1 MQIKA
6 AEAISELSTFG
17 LGETALSLFHSEGD
31 TRVYQRKVAGTPF
44 GELTST
50 GAMALSMDALG
61 YALYNSTSNDHR
73 TFLGLHYATD
83 YLEGAVLNK
92 SMSRTHDDPFLW
104 LGAKYKKTYL
114 PNTTMFEPRDT
125 TYLEYSA
132 SSVDVHGRR
141 RVVFIQD
148 SKVFPTFP
156 PVPEVVRMEFTLM
169 HLFTEVSDGRV
180 EFVTRYVLG
189 SLGKGVPTFLAKKM
203 LLRNLILDPH
213 LPQLVQKRRLLDNSI
228 INSHGGITPVVP
240 TIRGTDL
247 IEIVEHTTPPHRD
260 YMQQHEHPLQHHQYG
275 GTGPPPRSKQV
286 SSYSNSTN
294 SSSYRRD
301 AGPTAATTEAMD
313 GWMDGEGAPS
323 DAPSTIEAMEM
334 LQHMQTSLEDQ
345 KMLLHLMRMRLANRT
360 DQYDASSHFSL
371 RYTSL
376 PKSESARHLGFDWIT
391 KHLFYNLQRE
401 VDHCHFPSTHDPY
414 LSVRAEPIDDTH
426 VISHASQRVEPVA
439 FHIAVQCMRKMVLQF
454 PGSIEELDPTT
465 PDMTY
470 LRYRAAVGHN
480 EYFENTLMREFHEDD
495 RYTIVVLII
504 SEDDK
509 YPTSGLRR
517 NWTQWV
523 QVEPVD
529 ATHSVIRQGTT
540 WFGLRDATR
549 SLAIEDSTTFGPHF
563 AACKDDDHKLA
574 AYALL
579 LQGSMALV
587 AEDENAE
594 FRRLAIE
601 FQSASV
607 TPH

>member
-1 MQIKA
+1 MKRDTSSITVDVADFRRMQIKA

-169 HLFTEVSDGRV
+169 HLFTEVSEGRV

-240 TIRGTDL
+240 TIKDGKCTTCAAKFGAFRSVSHCAACGHGTCKPCRVVVYRALHVKSVNPVVKLCFCKACSIDARLSRSTAPPPRRAKSSSSSGGASRGTDL

-260 YMQQHEHPLQHHQYG
+260 YVQQHEHPLQHHQYG

-360 DQYDASSHFSL
+360 DQYDASSVLATPS
-371 RYTSL
+371 
-376 PKSESARHLGFDWIT
+376 SAG
-391 KHLFYNLQRE
+391 
-401 VDHCHFPSTHDPY
+401 DHP
-414 LSVRAEPIDDTH
+414 LKGADD
-426 VISHASQRVEPVA
+426 
-439 FHIAVQCMRKMVLQF
+439 
-454 PGSIEELDPTT
+454 G
-465 PDMTY
+465 
-470 LRYRAAVGHN
+470 G
-480 EYFENTLMREFHEDD
+480 
-495 RYTIVVLII
+495 
-504 SEDDK
+504 
-509 YPTSGLRR
+509 YP
-517 NWTQWV
+517 
-523 QVEPVD
+523 
-529 ATHSVIRQGTT
+529 
-540 WFGLRDATR
+540 
-549 SLAIEDSTTFGPHF
+549 
-563 AACKDDDHKLA
+563 
-574 AYALL
+574 
-579 LQGSMALV
+579 
-587 AEDENAE
+587 
-594 FRRLAIE
+594 
-601 FQSASV
+601 
-607 TPH
+607 

>member
-1 MQIKA
+1 MQGTLDDLDKKA
-6 AEAISELSTFG
+6 RRRLYDRKKQKKKVDELRKLQNLVTDLVAKASQLKYFKQSMLPWKEIAIA
-17 LGETALSLFHSEGD
+17 LGRETAESFDSNRMLRGDLFQLENLAADVS
-31 TRVYQRKVAGTPF
+31 RWVA
-44 GELTST
+44 
-50 GAMALSMDALG
+50 
-61 YALYNSTSNDHR
+61 
-73 TFLGLHYATD
+73 
-83 YLEGAVLNK
+83 V
-92 SMSRTHDDPFLW
+92 MSH
-104 LGAKYKKTYL
+104 A
-114 PNTTMFEPRDT
+114 
-125 TYLEYSA
+125 
-132 SSVDVHGRR
+132 
-141 RVVFIQD
+141 
-148 SKVFPTFP
+148 PT
-156 PVPEVVRMEFTLM
+156 VPYPL
-169 HLFTEVSDGRV
+169 V
-180 EFVTRYVLG
+180 E
-189 SLGKGVPTFLAKKM
+189 
-203 LLRNLILDPH
+203 
-213 LPQLVQKRRLLDNSI
+213 
-228 INSHGGITPVVP
+228 
-240 TIRGTDL
+240 
-247 IEIVEHTTPPHRD
+247 
-260 YMQQHEHPLQHHQYG
+260 
-275 GTGPPPRSKQV
+275 KQ
-286 SSYSNSTN
+286 
-294 SSSYRRD
+294 
-301 AGPTAATTEAMD
+301 
-313 GWMDGEGAPS
+313 
-323 DAPSTIEAMEM
+323 
-334 LQHMQTSLEDQ
+334 
-345 KMLLHLMRMRLANRT
+345 
-360 DQYDASSHFSL
+360 HFSL

-439 FHIAVQCMRKMVLQF
+439 FHIAVQCMRKMVLQY

-480 EYFENTLMREFHEDD
+480 EYFENTLMREFQEDD

-549 SLAIEDSTTFGPHF
+549 SLTIEDSTTFGPQI
-563 AACKDDDHKLA
+563 AACKDEDHKLA

>member
-1 MQIKA
+1 
-6 AEAISELSTFG
+6 
-17 LGETALSLFHSEGD
+17 
-31 TRVYQRKVAGTPF
+31 
-44 GELTST
+44 
-50 GAMALSMDALG
+50 
-61 YALYNSTSNDHR
+61 
-73 TFLGLHYATD
+73 
-83 YLEGAVLNK
+83 
-92 SMSRTHDDPFLW
+92 
-104 LGAKYKKTYL
+104 
-114 PNTTMFEPRDT
+114 MFEPRDT

-169 HLFTEVSDGRV
+169 HLFTEVSEGRV

-260 YMQQHEHPLQHHQYG
+260 YVQQHEHPLQHHQYG

-360 DQYDASSHFSL
+360 DQYDASSKQHFSL

-391 KHLFYNLQRE
+391 KHLFYNLPRE

-470 LRYRAAVGHN
+470 LRYRAAVGRN
-480 EYFENTLMREFHEDD
+480 EYFENTLMREFQEVD

-517 NWTQWV
+517 NWTQ
-523 QVEPVD
+523 
-529 ATHSVIRQGTT
+529 
-540 WFGLRDATR
+540 
-549 SLAIEDSTTFGPHF
+549 
-563 AACKDDDHKLA
+563 
-574 AYALL
+574 
-579 LQGSMALV
+579 
-587 AEDENAE
+587 
-594 FRRLAIE
+594 
-601 FQSASV
+601 
-607 TPH
+607 

>member
-1 MQIKA
+1 MW
-6 AEAISELSTFG
+6 TC
-17 LGETALSLFHSEGD
+17 
-31 TRVYQRKVAGTPF
+31 
-44 GELTST
+44 
-50 GAMALSMDALG
+50 GAS
-61 YALYNSTSNDHR
+61 
-73 TFLGLHYATD
+73 
-83 YLEGAVLNK
+83 
-92 SMSRTHDDPFLW
+92 
-104 LGAKYKKTYL
+104 
-114 PNTTMFEPRDT
+114 
-125 TYLEYSA
+125 
-132 SSVDVHGRR
+132 
-141 RVVFIQD
+141 
-148 SKVFPTFP
+148 
-156 PVPEVVRMEFTLM
+156 
-169 HLFTEVSDGRV
+169 
-180 EFVTRYVLG
+180 
-189 SLGKGVPTFLAKKM
+189 
-203 LLRNLILDPH
+203 
-213 LPQLVQKRRLLDNSI
+213 
-228 INSHGGITPVVP
+228 
-240 TIRGTDL
+240 RGTDL

-260 YMQQHEHPLQHHQYG
+260 YVQQHEHPLQHHQYG

-360 DQYDASSHFSL
+360 DQYDASSKQHFSL

-391 KHLFYNLQRE
+391 KHLFYNLPRE

-495 RYTIVVLII
+495 RYTIV
-504 SEDDK
+504 
-509 YPTSGLRR
+509 
-517 NWTQWV
+517 
-523 QVEPVD
+523 
-529 ATHSVIRQGTT
+529 
-540 WFGLRDATR
+540 
-549 SLAIEDSTTFGPHF
+549 
-563 AACKDDDHKLA
+563 
-574 AYALL
+574 
-579 LQGSMALV
+579 
-587 AEDENAE
+587 
-594 FRRLAIE
+594 
-601 FQSASV
+601 
-607 TPH
+607 

>member
-1 MQIKA
+1 MKRDTSSITVDVADFRRMQIKA

-169 HLFTEVSDGRV
+169 HLFTEVSEGRV

-360 DQYDASSHFSL
+360 DQYDASSKKVDELRKLQNLVTDLVAKASQLKYFKQSMLPWKEIAIALGRETAESFDSNRMLRGDLFQLENLAADMSRL

-391 KHLFYNLQRE
+391 KHLFYNLPRE

-454 PGSIEELDPTT
+454 PGSIE
-465 PDMTY
+465 
-470 LRYRAAVGHN
+470 VGI
-480 EYFENTLMREFHEDD
+480 L
-495 RYTIVVLII
+495 
-504 SEDDK
+504 
-509 YPTSGLRR
+509 
-517 NWTQWV
+517 
-523 QVEPVD
+523 
-529 ATHSVIRQGTT
+529 
-540 WFGLRDATR
+540 
-549 SLAIEDSTTFGPHF
+549 
-563 AACKDDDHKLA
+563 
-574 AYALL
+574 
-579 LQGSMALV
+579 
-587 AEDENAE
+587 
-594 FRRLAIE
+594 
-601 FQSASV
+601 
-607 TPH
+607 